1 MTHTFRHPKFFN
13 ELRKRNK
20 GAQAISE
27 QAATAAD
34 KRSPGPG
41 QSQSDRKP
49 ASRGAGG
56 PEGLKLTSRQASKR
70 SGFKRCA
77 NQQALDMIPI
87 IDGHRPRAF
96 VVPKQFGERGALI
109 KFY

>member
-1 MTHTFRHPKFFN
+1 MTHEFRHPKFFK

-41 QSQSDRKP
+41 HTTLKKLVTKLNKENEPPGGWRASDNVQKR
-49 ASRGAGG
+49 S
-56 PEGLKLTSRQASKR
+56 SSQASSGARTNKR
-70 SGFKRCA
+70 W
-77 NQQALDMIPI
+77 I
-87 IDGHRPRAF
+87 
-96 VVPKQFGERGALI
+96 
-109 KFY
+109 

>member
-1 MTHTFRHPKFFN
+1 MTHEFRHPKFFK

-41 QSQSDRKP
+41 QSQSDRKR
-49 ASRGAGG
+49 S
-56 PEGLKLTSRQASKR
+56 SSQASSGARTNKR
-70 SGFKRCA
+70 W
-77 NQQALDMIPI
+77 I
-87 IDGHRPRAF
+87 
-96 VVPKQFGERGALI
+96 
-109 KFY
+109 

>member
-1 MTHTFRHPKFFN
+1 MTHEFRHPKFFK

-41 QSQSDRKP
+41 RTTLKKLVDKLNKDHEPPGGWRASDNVRKR
-49 ASRGAGG
+49 S
-56 PEGLKLTSRQASKR
+56 SSQASSGARTNKR
-70 SGFKRCA
+70 W
-77 NQQALDMIPI
+77 I
-87 IDGHRPRAF
+87 
-96 VVPKQFGERGALI
+96 
-109 KFY
+109 

>member
-1 MTHTFRHPKFFN
+1 MTHEFRHPKFFK

-41 QSQSDRKP
+41 QSKSDHKP

-56 PEGLKLTSRQASKR
+56 PEGLKRSSSQAS
-70 SGFKRCA
+70 SGART
-77 NQQALDMIPI
+77 NRRWI
-87 IDGHRPRAF
+87 
-96 VVPKQFGERGALI
+96 
-109 KFY
+109 

>member
-1 MTHTFRHPKFFN
+1 MTHEFRHPKFFK

-41 QSQSDRKP
+41 RTTLKKLVTKLNKENEP
-49 ASRGAGG
+49 PGGWEGG
-56 PEGLKLTSRQASKR
+56 PEGLKRSSSQASSGARINKR
-70 SGFKRCA
+70 W
-77 NQQALDMIPI
+77 I
-87 IDGHRPRAF
+87 
-96 VVPKQFGERGALI
+96 
-109 KFY
+109 